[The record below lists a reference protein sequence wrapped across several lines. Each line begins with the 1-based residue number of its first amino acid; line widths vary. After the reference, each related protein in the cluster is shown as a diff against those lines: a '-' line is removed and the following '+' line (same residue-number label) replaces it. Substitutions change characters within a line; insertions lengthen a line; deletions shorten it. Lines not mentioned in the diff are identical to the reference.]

1 MYSTAVCIYRMMC
14 ILVVCNTDSIVL
26 LLLICTGEVVGATDK
41 AAVKLINKVF
51 FPDQEVSVQP
61 AVPLVRELITLYC
74 TLQVEDALVAA
85 DTNSST
91 SSTPIAVA
99 VHPADMRSYT
109 ASPQERFGDALASLD
124 YLLTSELP
132 YEWTE
137 VR

>member
-1 MYSTAVCIYRMMC
+1 MANPPYST
-14 ILVVCNTDSIVL
+14 
-26 LLLICTGEVVGATDK
+26 CTAG
-41 AAVKLINKVF
+41 F
-51 FPDQEVSVQP
+51 
-61 AVPLVRELITLYC
+61 RELITLYC

-99 VHPADMRSYT
+99 VQPSDMRSYA

-137 VR
+137 VGTIDRLALSSTAYLSV